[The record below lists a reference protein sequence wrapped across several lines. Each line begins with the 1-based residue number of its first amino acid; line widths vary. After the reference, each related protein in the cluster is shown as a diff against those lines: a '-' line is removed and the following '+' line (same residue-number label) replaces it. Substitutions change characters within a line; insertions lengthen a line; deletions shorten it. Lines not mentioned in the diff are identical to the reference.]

1 MPGAVPDSTIV
12 PGLSP
17 SVSNTTAEAF
27 SAKAFSLT
35 LLLSSSSWNS
45 SLKKRLPT
53 FIMPLVY
60 TKKTAEPTFPE
71 ESSSFLALPTAFS
84 KTFLKVSVNG
94 EGTGILWS
102 APTETFEEG
111 VSADTTLTGEDR
123 CRELLLPPS
132 RVFLLLTIALY
143 YTAYT
148 LVFILHSQFH
158 RENG

>member
-1 MPGAVPDSTIV
+1 MPGAVPDSAIV

-17 SVSNTTAEAF
+17 SVSNKTAEAF

-35 LLLSSSSWNS
+35 LFLSSPSWSS
-45 SLKKRLPT
+45 SLKKILPT

-60 TKKTAEPTFPE
+60 TKKTASPIFPE
-71 ESSSFLALPTAFS
+71 ERSSFLALSTAFS
-84 KTFLKVSVNG
+84 KTLLKVSVNG

-102 APTETFEEG
+102 VPPETFGEG
-111 VSADTTLTGEDR
+111 ASGEMTLTGEDC
-123 CRELLLPPS
+123 CREILLPSPLL
-132 RVFLLLTIALY
+132 FLLLTIALY

-148 LVFILHSQFH
+148 LTFILHSRFH